1 MERIFIV
8 TVSFLIVSGCESPAS
23 QTIPHA
29 IHESQTVDRLE
40 IIDSIGV
47 EFGDSN
53 YVFGSIREVDRG
65 VTGEIFVLDNIR
77 SRIMV
82 YSSEGVFQNQIG
94 RYGSGPGEFSMPMF
108 FEVLGNGS
116 ICVID
121 ESGWQRFDPNGHF
134 IERNPGRTG
143 AMQMSSCGDNQ
154 IVGILSDFNFVDA
167 GFEITK
173 NVSIWAD
180 STPEQPEL
188 TFITRVYTGEER
200 EDLIR
205 IDLLNQIRFTVGDN
219 RIYIA
224 PDPQNL
230 PEVII
235 FNSSGDS
242 LNTLLLDYPEIPR
255 PDEEIEEEKVYIES
269 LVDRSTAGQMQVD
282 MTPYSNYPRIKSMG
296 TDSSG
301 NLWVQRGFE
310 SQPTFDVFDSEN
322 AEYLYTAQLNGIE
335 SSFDWVF
342 DISGHGIIAYPQ
354 DPEMYYQVYVIE

>member
-1 MERIFIV
+1 M
-8 TVSFLIVSGCESPAS
+8 
-23 QTIPHA
+23 
-29 IHESQTVDRLE
+29 
-40 IIDSIGV
+40 
-47 EFGDSN
+47 
-53 YVFGSIREVDRG
+53 
-65 VTGEIFVLDNIR
+65 
-77 SRIMV
+77 
-82 YSSEGVFQNQIG
+82 
-94 RYGSGPGEFSMPMF
+94 
-108 FEVLGNGS
+108 
-116 ICVID
+116 
-121 ESGWQRFDPNGHF
+121 
-134 IERNPGRTG
+134 
-143 AMQMSSCGDNQ
+143 
-154 IVGILSDFNFVDA
+154 SDFIFVDA

-282 MTPYSNYPRIKSMG
+282 MTPYSIYPRIKSMG

-322 AEYLYTAQLNGIE
+322 TEYLYTAQLNGIE

-354 DPEMYYQVYVIE
+354 DPEMYYQIYVIE